1 MKRSIAI
8 AALAVSSFT
17 LAAAQTPAAP
27 LPADPGSA
35 PTTASAAPS
44 GSTATP
50 TGSTK
55 IAVIAFQAA
64 VGATNEFQRN
74 LADLQKKWAPRQQ
87 QIKTDGDAVDAQAKQ
102 LQTQSNTLS
111 EAERNTRAKAIE
123 DKRKELERTFED
135 ARNDY
140 QQELQTLYNN
150 TATKV
155 FDVMASIAEKNG
167 YTLVLDANS
176 DQSSVLYA
184 IETTNITKDVVDAY
198 NVKSGISA
206 PAQPAASTP
215 VTPRPAAPRPITP
228 KPATPQ
234 Q

>member
-1 MKRSIAI
+1 MKRSIAL

-17 LAAAQTPAAP
+17 LVVAQTPAAP

-35 PTTASAAPS
+35 PTTAPAPS
-44 GSTATP
+44 GSTVTP
-50 TGSTK
+50 TGSSK

-74 LADLQKKWAPRQQ
+74 LAELQKKWAPRQQ
-87 QIKTDGDAVDAQAKQ
+87 KIKTDGDAVDNEAKQ
-102 LQTQSNTLS
+102 LQTQSATLS
-111 EAERNTRAKAIE
+111 EAERTSRAKAIE
-123 DKRKELERTFED
+123 DKRKTLERSFED

-176 DQSSVLYA
+176 EQSSILYA

-198 NVKSGISA
+198 NVKSGVAA
-206 PAQPAASTP
+206 PAQPAAAAP
-215 VTPRPAAPRPITP
+215 ITPRPAAPRPATS

-234 Q
+234 P